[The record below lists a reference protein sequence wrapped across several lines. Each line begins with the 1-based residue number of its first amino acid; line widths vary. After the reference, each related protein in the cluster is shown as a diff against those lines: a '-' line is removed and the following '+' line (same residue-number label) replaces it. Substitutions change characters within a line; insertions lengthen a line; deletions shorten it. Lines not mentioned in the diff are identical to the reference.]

1 MLIFLDMQLLKKCF
15 LMLNQYISSSKS
27 ENVVEKAK
35 LTRKEIYRT
44 YQRSFN

>member
-15 LMLNQYISSSKS
+15 LMINQYISALES

-35 LTRKEIYRT
+35 LTRQEIYRT